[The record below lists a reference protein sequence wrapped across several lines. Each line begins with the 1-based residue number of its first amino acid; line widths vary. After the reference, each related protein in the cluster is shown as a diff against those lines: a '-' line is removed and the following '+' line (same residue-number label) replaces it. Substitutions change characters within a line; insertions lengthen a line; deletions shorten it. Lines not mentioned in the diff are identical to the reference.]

1 MSITSPL
8 RLDNAANIYP
18 ASLSKRYSSLYRMS
32 VTLDKPVD
40 AAILQEA
47 LVTVSHRIPT
57 FRCGLSS
64 GTFWW
69 YLAPLEKDPTLTPL
83 APLRTFRFEDYDGHL
98 FRVSA
103 DGNRIV
109 LDVFHALTD
118 GNGGHVFLLTLAGEY
133 LRLKEGISIAYNG
146 KVLDPRDPS
155 SASEM
160 DDAFKTVFTGQ
171 KGSLEK
177 NDKAYHITG
186 KIFPDSGLKDLR
198 VILPAEKI
206 NEISREKGVTV
217 TEFLTAALLVALQD
231 EYRTDFSKK
240 KRSVLKVTVPVDL
253 RPIYGAATLR
263 NFSTYMNLGI
273 DVAEGYKT
281 FDELLDCVKKQKK
294 EALKKEFLEPKIAAN
309 VKLEENFVVGCIP
322 LKIKRIIID
331 FICRM
336 HGDKFCSYT
345 LSNLGRILLPASMR
359 PFITDIDFVLGRQRG
374 NSGAA
379 SCVTYGDKLYLH
391 LSRKIYRDDF
401 ERYFIRTLSN
411 LGLDL
416 EQSTSS
422 LA

>member
-40 AAILQEA
+40 AAVLQEA

-69 YLAPLEKDPTLTPL
+69 YLSPLEADPVVTPL
-83 APLRTFRFEDYDGHL
+83 APLRTFRFEDYGGHL

-109 LDVFHALTD
+109 LDVFHALAD
-118 GNGGHVFLLTLAGEY
+118 GNGGHIFLLTLAGEY

-146 KVLDPRDPS
+146 KVLDPRDQS
-155 SASEM
+155 SAREVE
-160 DDAFKTVFTGQ
+160 DAFKTVFTGQ

-177 NDKAYHITG
+177 NDKAYHIKG
-186 KIFPDSGLKDLR
+186 KIYPDSALKDLR
-198 VILPAEKI
+198 IVLPAAKI
-206 NEISREKGVTV
+206 ADLSREKGATV
-217 TEFLTAALLVALQD
+217 TEFLTAALLVALQ
-231 EYRTDFSKK
+231 EEHRTDFSKS

-253 RPIYGAATLR
+253 RPIYGVSTLR

-273 DVAEGYKT
+273 DVAGGYMD
-281 FDELLDCVKKQKK
+281 FDSVLDAVRKQKGT
-294 EALKKEFLEPKIAAN
+294 ALQKEFLEPKIAAN
-309 VKLEENFVVGCIP
+309 VKLEENFVVRCIP
-322 LKIKRIIID
+322 LKIKRFIID
-331 FICRM
+331 LICRM

-379 SCVTYGDKLYLH
+379 SCVTYGDRLYLH

-401 ERYFIRTLSN
+401 ERYFLRTLSD
-411 LGLDL
+411 LGLEFD
-416 EQSTSS
+416 QTASS